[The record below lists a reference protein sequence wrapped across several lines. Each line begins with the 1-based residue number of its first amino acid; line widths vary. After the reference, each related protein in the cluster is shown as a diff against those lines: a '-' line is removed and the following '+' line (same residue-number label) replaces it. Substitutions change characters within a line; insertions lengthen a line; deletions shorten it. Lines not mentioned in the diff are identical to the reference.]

1 MKTVILLIDF
11 DGHKILADEYVNKLR
26 YSTLQHIIDDTSI
39 DRNANI
45 ILSIGNS
52 VRDKKLQE
60 LKSMAI
66 EDKWQWLEIPDDS
79 LSVESI
85 EKLVLEKLNFSMNN
99 TDTQIV
105 IGGCNTAGCVIKSK
119 LCSAK
124 HFSDK
129 KYKTNIV
136 LPMCAEYEASG
147 INDIEKNMK
156 AFVRVYNY
164 VKKNKLNYI
173 DVVEAINDIDFKKI
187 DT

>member
-1 MKTVILLIDF
+1 
-11 DGHKILADEYVNKLR
+11 
-26 YSTLQHIIDDTSI
+26 
-39 DRNANI
+39 
-45 ILSIGNS
+45 
-52 VRDKKLQE
+52 
-60 LKSMAI
+60 
-66 EDKWQWLEIPDDS
+66 
-79 LSVESI
+79 
-85 EKLVLEKLNFSMNN
+85 MNN
-99 TDTQIV
+99 TNTQII
-105 IGGCNTAGCVIKSK
+105 IGGCNTSGCVLKSK

>member
-11 DGHKILADEYVNKLR
+11 KGHQILADDYVNKLR
-26 YSTLQHIIDDTSI
+26 YSTLQQITEDTSI
-39 DRNANI
+39 DRNSSV

-52 VRDKKLQE
+52 IRDKKLQE
-60 LKSMAI
+60 IQNIAI
-66 EDKWQWLEIPDDS
+66 NERWKWLDIENFNS
-79 LSVESI
+79 SVEYI
-85 EKLVLEKLNFSMNN
+85 EQLVLQTLNFQMHNHN
-99 TDTQIV
+99 TQIV
-105 IGGCNTAGCVIKSK
+105 IGGCNTSGCVIKSK

-124 HFSDK
+124 YFSEK
-129 KYKTNIV
+129 KYKTSIV

-173 DVVEAINDIDFKKI
+173 DVVEAINDIHFKKI